1 MKDKNNTLLL
11 TVIAIA
17 TLLVAVIG
25 ATFAY
30 FTNTLKGEDDSTV
43 TLKSALLT
51 ITFNDAS
58 GSSIITANKD
68 IEPREEA
75 LITKNFTL
83 TPSNPTSQTMPYKL
97 YLVVDKNTFTNQNAA
112 TVEGITGSTAKS
124 LYAELVANTT
134 TSATGE
140 KVTSG
145 KWYVPETVTYTGG
158 FDEANA
164 TAITPTTPLYKDEAG
179 QDVIAIGID
188 MGEGAFAAN
197 ATDPHSYTL
206 NIYFKDSDLSQDTD
220 KKKSFQGH
228 IALSTYESAISQ

>member
-30 FTNTLKGEDDSTV
+30 FSNTLKGEDDSTV

-58 GSSIITANKD
+58 GSSIVTANED
-68 IEPREEA
+68 IQPREEA

-112 TVEGITGSTAKS
+112 TVKDVTGTAKS

-134 TSATGE
+134 ASATGE

-145 KWYVPETVTYTGG
+145 KWYVPETVTYNGG

-164 TAITPTTPLYKDEAG
+164 TAVTPSALYKDEAG
-179 QDVIAIGID
+179 QDVNAIGID
-188 MGEGAFAAN
+188 MGEGVFAAN

-206 NIYFKDSDLSQDTD
+206 NIYFKDSDLSQDPD

-228 IALSTYESAISQ
+228 IVLSTYESAISQ

>member
-30 FTNTLKGEDDSTV
+30 FSNTLKGEDDSTV

-58 GSSIITANKD
+58 GSSIVTANED
-68 IEPREEA
+68 IQPREEA

-97 YLVVDKNTFTNQNAA
+97 YLVVDKNTFTNQNPA
-112 TVEGITGSTAKS
+112 TVKDVTGTAKS

-134 TSATGE
+134 ASATGE

-145 KWYVPETVTYTGG
+145 KWYVPETVTYNGG

-164 TAITPTTPLYKDEAG
+164 TAVTPSALYKDEAG
-179 QDVIAIGID
+179 QDVNAIGID
-188 MGEGAFAAN
+188 MGEGVFAAN

-206 NIYFKDSDLSQDTD
+206 NIYFKDSDLSQDPD

-228 IALSTYESAISQ
+228 IVLSTYESAISQ

>member
-30 FTNTLKGEDDSTV
+30 FTNTLQGEDDSTV
-43 TLKSALLT
+43 TIKSALLT
-51 ITFNDAS
+51 ITFNDAT
-58 GSSIITANKD
+58 GSSIVTANED
-68 IEPREEA
+68 IEPRETA

-112 TVEGITGSTAKS
+112 TVEGVTGSTAKS

-134 TSATGE
+134 ASATGE

-164 TAITPTTPLYKDEAG
+164 TAVTPSALYKDEAG
-179 QDVIAIGID
+179 QDVNAIGID
-188 MGEGAFAAN
+188 MGEGVFAAN

-206 NIYFKDSDLSQDTD
+206 NIYFKDSGASQDPD

>member
-30 FTNTLKGEDDSTV
+30 FSNTLKGEDDSTV

-51 ITFNDAS
+51 ITFNDAT
-58 GSSIITANKD
+58 GSSIVTANED
-68 IEPREEA
+68 IQPREEA

-97 YLVVDKNTFTNQNAA
+97 YLVVDKNTFTNQNPA
-112 TVEGITGSTAKS
+112 TVKGVTGTAKS

-134 TSATGE
+134 ASATGE

-145 KWYVPETVTYTGG
+145 KWYVPETVTYNGG

-164 TAITPTTPLYKDEAG
+164 TAVTPSALYKDEAG
-179 QDVIAIGID
+179 QDVNAIGID
-188 MGEGAFAAN
+188 MGEGVFAAN

-206 NIYFKDSDLSQDTD
+206 NIYFKYSDLSQDTD

>member
-30 FTNTLKGEDDSTV
+30 FTNTLQGEDDSTV

-51 ITFNDAS
+51 ITFNDAT
-58 GSSIITANKD
+58 GSSVVTANED
-68 IEPREEA
+68 IEPRATA

-97 YLVVDKNTFTNQNAA
+97 YLVVDKNTFTNENAA
-112 TVEGITGSTAKS
+112 TIADITGTAKS

-134 TSATGE
+134 ASATGE

-145 KWYVPETVTYTGG
+145 KWYVPETVTYNGG

-164 TAITPTTPLYKDEAG
+164 TAVTPIALYKDEAG
-179 QDVIAIGID
+179 QDVNAIGID
-188 MGEGAFAAN
+188 MGEGVFAAN

-206 NIYFKDSDLSQDTD
+206 NIYFKDSKLSQDPD

-228 IALSTYESAISQ
+228 IVLSTYESAISQ

>member
-30 FTNTLKGEDDSTV
+30 FSNTLKGEDDSTV

-58 GSSIITANKD
+58 GSSIVTANED
-68 IEPREEA
+68 IQPREEA

-97 YLVVDKNTFTNQNAA
+97 YLVVDKNTFTNQNPA
-112 TVEGITGSTAKS
+112 TVKDVTGTAKS

-134 TSATGE
+134 ASATGE

-145 KWYVPETVTYTGG
+145 KWYVPETVTYNGG

-164 TAITPTTPLYKDEAG
+164 TAVTPSALYKDEAG
-179 QDVIAIGID
+179 QDVNAIGID
-188 MGEGAFAAN
+188 MGEGVFAAN

-206 NIYFKDSDLSQDTD
+206 NIYFKDSKLSQDPD

-228 IALSTYESAISQ
+228 IVLSTYESAISQ

>member
-30 FTNTLKGEDDSTV
+30 FSNTLKGEDDSTV

-58 GSSIITANKD
+58 GSSIITADED
-68 IEPREEA
+68 IQPRATA
-75 LITKNFTL
+75 LITKNFAL

-97 YLVVDKNTFTNQNAA
+97 YLVVDKNTFTNENAA
-112 TVEGITGSTAKS
+112 KIADITGTAKS

-134 TSATGE
+134 ASATGE

-164 TAITPTTPLYKDEAG
+164 TAVTPSPLYKDEAG
-179 QDVIAIGID
+179 QDVNAIGID
-188 MGEGAFAAN
+188 MGEGVFAAN

-206 NIYFKDSDLSQDTD
+206 NIYFKDSKLSQDPD

-228 IALSTYESAISQ
+228 IVLSTYESAISQ

>member
-30 FTNTLKGEDDSTV
+30 FTNTLQGEDKSTV
-43 TLKSALLT
+43 TVKSALLT
-51 ITFNDAS
+51 ITFNDAT
-58 GSSIITANKD
+58 GSVITANENV
-68 IEPREEA
+68 EPSANA

-112 TVEGITGSTAKS
+112 TIDGISGTAKS
-124 LYAELVANTT
+124 LYAELVAKTT
-134 TSATGE
+134 ASATGE

-145 KWYVPETVTYTGG
+145 KWYVPETVTYSGG
-158 FDEANA
+158 FDDANA
-164 TAITPTTPLYKDEAG
+164 TAVTPSALYKDEAG
-179 QDVIAIGID
+179 VNVNAIGID

-206 NIYFKDSDLSQDTD
+206 NIYFKDSGLSQDTD